1 MNLIQY
7 VIVRSDLIK
16 CLKWNIGALIAQA
29 CHAVTA
35 VNHLNQ
41 DDAETQEYLKNL
53 DSMHKCVLQ
62 VRKNFGF

>member
-7 VIVRSDLIK
+7 IIIRSDLIK
-16 CLKWNIGALIAQA
+16 NLKWNIGALIAQA

-41 DDAETQEYLKNL
+41 NDSDTQEYLNNL

-62 VRKNFGF
+62 VSEFFF